1 MDGMI
6 EIFRGQDES
15 DITIKAGGKWK
26 YHGEKGTGGGGGS
39 SGNENNKCMSSSLV
53 FLGDTQQKQ

>member
-6 EIFRGQDES
+6 EMFRGQDES

-26 YHGEKGTGGGGGS
+26 YHGEKGRGGGP
-39 SGNENNKCMSSSLV
+39 SGNENNKYMNSSLV
-53 FLGDTQQKQ
+53 FLVDTQQ

>member
-26 YHGEKGTGGGGGS
+26 YHGEKGMGGGS
-39 SGNENNKCMSSSLV
+39 DPVEMKITN
-53 FLGDTQQKQ
+53 T